1 MTFLCTGSYSVST
14 VEVLLFIT
22 TFVPDH
28 RRNLD
33 NNMGE
38 RQNRPWV
45 LEILIYE
52 GTKLGRG
59 TQWHSWL
66 TTCWKVAGSISNGV
80 IGIFH

>member
-45 LEILIYE
+45 LEILSYE
-52 GTKLGRG
+52 AVKRKKSKAEVHPCTDTEALYRSYD
-59 TQWHSWL
+59 T
-66 TTCWKVAGSISNGV
+66 
-80 IGIFH
+80 